1 MKAEFYYLCF
11 LIIAIFIS
19 IAIHISQTRVGSRHK
34 IRNIQ
39 ALAALQVFGALGV
52 LIFSVVYLY
61 YEGYLDSNL
70 NVLGVG
76 AVTVFGFSKYSP
88 LNNAFSFMTVA
99 YRTEFRIDDWIKI
112 KNPNGE
118 LKGKVKD
125 FNLKGIRLKTFDLSE
140 IIISND
146 EALHSFVI
154 NLTPKDTFR
163 WESTITIAKTT
174 PGEYLEQVIIN
185 ALKEHEL
192 LEHRDL
198 DGDLY
203 STYLEVMDSVLEY
216 KPEFRRMSIYT
227 FHSKYIETRD
237 ELLEPN
243 GYEIAYI
250 KTRNLVRDICY
261 ELDEQSITYASPL
274 RSVE

>member
-1 MKAEFYYLCF
+1 MKAEFYYIWF
-11 LIIAIFIS
+11 LVIAVLIS
-19 IAIHISQTRVGSRHK
+19 LAIHISQSRVGSRHK

-39 ALAALQVFGALGV
+39 ALAALQVFGALGILV
-52 LIFSVVYLY
+52 FSIVYFY

-76 AVTVFGFSKYSP
+76 AVTIFGFSKYSP

-112 KNPNGE
+112 KNSNGE
-118 LKGKVKD
+118 LRGKVKD

-140 IIISND
+140 VIISND

-163 WESTITIAKTT
+163 WNTKISFAKTT

-192 LEHRDL
+192 IEHSDLE
-198 DGDLY
+198 GDLY
-203 STYLEVMDSVLEY
+203 SAYLEVLDSELDF
-216 KPEFRRMSIYT
+216 KPEFRRISIFT

-237 ELLEPN
+237 GTLEPN
-243 GYEIAYI
+243 GYEVAYI

-274 RSVE
+274 RSIE